1 MQWLVNMCVKM
12 NTCVKINMC
21 AISGRRGP
29 VTNMNKLSYEHVV
42 SLMIQDST
50 CSYGV
55 ATISRLLEIIGLFCK
70 RALQKRS
77 YSAYQT
83 YNCVTNIHKLWA
95 RRVSDDP
102 RHNVFI
108 CQKHWERRVDHS
120 PCGSDVGSWVST
132 DVHLDNH
139 KIQKIGTNFTV
150 PCGSR
155 LFE

>member
-1 MQWLVNMCVKM
+1 MMQWLVNMCVKM

-77 YSAYQT
+77 YSAKKT
-83 YNCVTNIHKLWA
+83 CHFKEPTN
-95 RRVSDDP
+95 R
-102 RHNVFI
+102 
-108 CQKHWERRVDHS
+108 S
-120 PCGSDVGSWVST
+120 PIST
-132 DVHLDNH
+132 CCNH
-139 KIQKIGTNFTV
+139 IYMLHPYLHVATAG
-150 PCGSR
+150 
-155 LFE
+155 